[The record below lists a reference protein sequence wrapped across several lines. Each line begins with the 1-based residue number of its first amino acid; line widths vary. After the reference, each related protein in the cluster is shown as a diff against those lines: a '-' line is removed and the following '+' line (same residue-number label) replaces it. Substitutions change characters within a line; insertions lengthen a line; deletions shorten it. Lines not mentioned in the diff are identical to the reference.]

1 MRRTLFTLVAF
12 TALAAWAGAQGP
24 PPPLPAAVQVKQFK
38 ANRILI
44 ENLVDHGI
52 DIANADNP
60 LAHYNGTGPEIW
72 RDTEGKVTHFVS
84 SMGTTGTM
92 GPPG

>member
-60 LAHYNGTGPEIW
+60 LRRAEECRKIMRKLSAGIAKPLT
-72 RDTEGKVTHFVS
+72 RVTRTPRMAS
-84 SMGTTGTM
+84 
-92 GPPG
+92 P